1 MVLPSSS
8 QGFGFVFWTYI
19 SLEIDH
25 KNLNTQRFSK
35 EPQERSIAKVR
46 GRLWPLKGTVSSP
59 ELWQFL
65 AFRNDVGVKCRQL
78 TPIIW
83 KCLSLIPGQCRSS
96 IKLIFPGL
104 KFEFFRIL
112 QWYRDKCGPLSLFSL
127 KCASNGYPGSVKDLQ
142 GCYFPSQIWAIWVLP
157 KWLSRVRAYF
167 RG

>member
-1 MVLPSSS
+1 MINITCTWSIIFNSFQVSSKRIPGQCRGLIGVFFPGLKFALYYQVLPSSS
-8 QGFGFVFWTYI
+8 QGFGFVLWTYI

-25 KNLNTQRFSK
+25 KNLKTQRFSK

-65 AFRNDVGVKCRQL
+65 AFRNDVGVCRQL
-78 TPIIW
+78 TPIML

-104 KFEFFRIL
+104 KFEFFRI
-112 QWYRDKCGPLSLFSL
+112 
-127 KCASNGYPGSVKDLQ
+127 
-142 GCYFPSQIWAIWVLP
+142 SQ
-157 KWLSRVRAYF
+157 
-167 RG
+167 